1 LTVKHPHPRL
11 WVRALFGG
19 VLAVMVASASYAL
32 IETVDEDAR
41 LLPSGRVLYPISLP
55 TQIPGVDAQ
64 PEIGE
69 EQEGWLDL
77 QIRKGETLA
86 EIFSD
91 FGVDAGE
98 LHEILHVNFVSGEL
112 HNLAPGHDL
121 KLKIAPGGHLDQ
133 LVYQQSPSEL
143 IEISREGEGFSAQKV
158 ARQIE
163 RELTRASAVIHT
175 SLFQDGKDAGLTDRL
190 ILQLAKIFEYD
201 IDFALDLQD
210 GDHFT
215 VVYETLYLNGEQV
228 GAGDI
233 LAAEFI
239 TQGKVHRAYR
249 FSDENGRVDYFGENG
264 QSPQKAFLRTPVEF
278 SRITSLF
285 SLARKHPVLNTIR
298 AHKGVDYAAPT
309 GTPIR
314 ATGKGRIAFMGTQSG
329 YGNVVV
335 VEHGRQYSTLYGH
348 LSRFNHKYRKGSDVM
363 QGEVIG
369 YVGQTGLATG
379 PHLHYEFRVNGEHK
393 DPLTVA
399 LPQAEPLN
407 GKLLGAFRQHTQLL
421 IGQLNRFRD
430 ITVARHD

>member
-1 LTVKHPHPRL
+1 TTKYHHH
-11 WVRALFGG
+11 WVWKRALVGG
-19 VLAVMVASASYAL
+19 LLAALAATGSYAL
-32 IETVDEDAR
+32 IATNDEGAR
-41 LLPSGRVLYPISLP
+41 LSPEGRLLYPISLP
-55 TQIPGVDAQ
+55 TQIPGVDAY

-98 LHEILHVNFVSGEL
+98 LHELLNVNFVSGEL
-112 HNLAPGHDL
+112 RNLSPGHAL
-121 KLKIAPGGHLDQ
+121 KLKIAPGGHIDQ
-133 LVYQQSPSEL
+133 LVYQQSPSEQ

-158 ARQIE
+158 ARHIE
-163 RELTRASAVIHT
+163 RELTRASATIHN

-215 VVYETLYLNGEQV
+215 VVYETLYLNGEQI

-239 TQGKVHRAYR
+239 NQGKVHRAYR
-249 FSDENGRVDYFGENG
+249 YTDENGRVDYFGENG

-314 ATGKGRIAFMGTQSG
+314 ATGKGKIAFMGTQSG

-335 VEHGRQYSTLYGH
+335 IEHGRQYSTLYGH
-348 LSRFNHKYRKGSDVM
+348 LSRFNHQFRKGGEVK
-363 QGEVIG
+363 QGDVIG

-399 LPQAEPLN
+399 LPQAEPLS
-407 GKLLGAFRQHTQLL
+407 GKLLSAFKQHTQLL
-421 IGQLNRFRD
+421 VGQLNRFRD
-430 ITVARHD
+430 ISVAQHD